1 MLSAR
6 NSLFLAAIVTA
17 PVAPALSVLLLLVA
31 VGL

>member
-6 NSLFLAAIVTA
+6 NCLFLAAIGTA

-31 VGL
+31 ASL